1 MERLRRRV
9 PFKPDGEVD
18 VSEDSRILDEQEQEQ
33 WISELREKAENLDRR
48 IYRQSQ
54 VYTGLSCVL
63 HVILFFR
70 LSLLD
75 ETPILFA
82 RLFVFI
88 QVLVHVN
95 LLILL
100 TPTLDTPVHRLAK
113 ELPRLPLPIPLT
125 LGVAS
130 LAPLVSF
137 LSGRSWTQTGW
148 WSVAAVITLLVW
160 IMLQSVQDSRTN
172 LEHLEKLKYDAKG
185 A

>member
-1 MERLRRRV
+1 MRSNGC
-9 PFKPDGEVD
+9 K
-18 VSEDSRILDEQEQEQ
+18 EQEQ
-33 WISELREKAENLDRR
+33 WIAELREKAENLDRR

-54 VYTGLSCVL
+54 VYTGLSCILYAITFPRLSECRRTDVKGSYR

-95 LLILL
+95 LLLVL
-100 TPTLDTPVHRLAK
+100 TPTLDTPIHRLAK
-113 ELPRLPLPIPLT
+113 ELPHVPLPVPWT
-125 LGVAS
+125 LGIAS
-130 LAPLVSF
+130 FAPLVSL

-160 IMLQSVQDSRTN
+160 LMLQSVQDSRTN
-172 LEHLEKLKYDAKG
+172 LESLEKLK
-185 A
+185 